1 MCFVVLYCFACL
13 FTLGLQPHP
22 TAPLARAQQR
32 VSRQVHLGLARNIGS
47 SAASVGAAPMPAL
60 DGNGGAAAAGDL
72 VRIGTV
78 VKDRRT
84 VQDIEEESRK
94 RRRGC

>member
-1 MCFVVLYCFACL
+1 MPP
-13 FTLGLQPHP
+13 LG
-22 TAPLARAQQR
+22 
-32 VSRQVHLGLARNIGS
+32 GS
-47 SAASVGAAPMPAL
+47 AGGGGGGDVASA
-60 DGNGGAAAAGDL
+60 DL

-94 RRRGC
+94 RHRRC

>member
-1 MCFVVLYCFACL
+1 MA
-13 FTLGLQPHP
+13 
-22 TAPLARAQQR
+22 
-32 VSRQVHLGLARNIGS
+32 S
-47 SAASVGAAPMPAL
+47 SSSSVGAAPLPAL
-60 DGNGGAAAAGDL
+60 DASAGADGVGGDL

>member
-1 MCFVVLYCFACL
+1 M
-13 FTLGLQPHP
+13 
-22 TAPLARAQQR
+22 
-32 VSRQVHLGLARNIGS
+32 ARNIGS
-47 SAASVGAAPMPAL
+47 SASSVGTAPMPAL
-60 DGNGGAAAAGDL
+60 DSNAGGAGGGDL
-72 VRIGTV
+72 VQIGTV